1 MSEAYCAVEL
11 LTVSSHSLLSKV
23 GALYSHAPVPVL
35 VNRLFS
41 ISRPFPPVK
50 SGLCSLR
57 YAVLLGERQQGLEGH
72 DADQG
77 PCGAGALICIK
88 CATTQQG
95 IDTR

>member
-23 GALYSHAPVPVL
+23 GALCSHAPVAVL

-41 ISRPFPPVK
+41 IFSSF
-50 SGLCSLR
+50 SCLIGLV
-57 YAVLLGERQQGLEGH
+57 YTAVLLGERQQGLEGH

-77 PCGAGALICIK
+77 PCGAGTLIYLPVDM
-88 CATTQQG
+88 QRPSG
-95 IDTR
+95 G